1 MKKILFVSFFS
12 PPMGS
17 GGSQRILKILNNLK
31 GFEKYLLTAN
41 YPSIRYKDEFLKV
54 SEDVKIFRVYYKDPR
69 LLFPKALLKLIKR
82 KKREEGIRNVIE
94 EFKVLKGGLLSKL
107 KLSLFIPDEKI
118 TWVKDA
124 TREGKRIIKENEIDA
139 VITTGPPHSVHL
151 IGLKLKTMGVKWV
164 MDLRDLWSDNP
175 FVLYPEKVREKNR
188 RMEENC
194 IREADLIL
202 TVTKSFKERLL
213 KTYNFLSEERVKVVY
228 GGYDENDFNVPHKK
242 LKGFTISYA
251 GSFYSIQTPVY
262 FLKAVREI
270 IDEDEEIKRDIKV
283 YILGPFE
290 ENTKRIVSFLGLKN
304 YVVVTGFIPHKEA
317 ISYMLGSSVLFLYLA
332 RKGFETVPQ
341 KTFEYMRAGRRI
353 LALIP
358 DGECKEILETCGFKD
373 NVDPENVSEIKKKIK
388 ELFGLWKRGEEFK
401 PDIDCVKRYSMD
413 NLVDVFINSLK
424 EGGVI

>member
-17 GGSQRILKILNNLK
+17 GGSQRILKIVNNLK

-54 SEDVKIFRVYYKDPR
+54 SDDVKIFRVYYKDPR
-69 LLFPKALLKLIKR
+69 LFFPKALLKLIKR
-82 KKREEGIRNVIE
+82 KKKEEGGIDVIE
-94 EFKVLKGGLLSKL
+94 EFKILKGGLLSKL
-107 KLSLFIPDEKI
+107 KLSFFIPDEKV

-124 TREGKRIIKENEIDA
+124 SLEGKRIIKENEIDT

-151 IGLKLKTMGVKWV
+151 IGLKLKTLGIKWV

-175 FVLYPEKVREKNR
+175 FVLYPGKVREKNR
-188 RMEENC
+188 RLEERC

-202 TVTKSFKERLL
+202 TVTKSFKERLI
-213 KTYNFLSEERVKVVY
+213 KTYDFLSEDRVKVVY
-228 GGYDENDFNVPHKK
+228 GGYDENDFNVPPKK

-262 FLKAVREI
+262 FLKAIREI
-270 IDEDEEIKRDIKV
+270 IDENEEIKRNIKV

-290 ENTKRIVSFLGLKN
+290 ENTKRIVSSLGLEN
-304 YVVVTGFIPHKEA
+304 YVVVTGFIPHREA
-317 ISYMLGSSVLFLYLA
+317 ISYILGSSVLFLYLA
-332 RKGFETVPQ
+332 RDGFETVPQ
-341 KTFEYMRAGRRI
+341 KTFEYMRAKKRI
-353 LALIP
+353 LALVP
-358 DGECKEILETCGFKD
+358 DGECKNILETCGFKD
-373 NVDPENVSEIKKKIK
+373 SVDPEDVTEIKKKIK
-388 ELFGLWKRGEEFK
+388 ELFGLWKRGEDFK
-401 PDIDCVKRYSMD
+401 PDIDCVRKYSMD